1 MKFSKKVVVAVLLL
15 NVLFTS
21 AVLYTFLNVGS
32 EPTVL
37 VGAWFAFTTG
47 ELWTLGRIKRA
58 EVNLEI
64 EEKKIDA
71 EWANREEK

>member
-1 MKFSKKVVVAVLLL
+1 MKFSKKVVAVVLLL
-15 NVLFTS
+15 NVLFTI
-21 AVLYTFLNVGS
+21 AVLYTFLQVGS

-58 EVNLEI
+58 KVNREI

-71 EWANREEK
+71 EWANREAK